1 MGINRGVNPFF
12 KRPLIII
19 KVGNAMKTDKY
30 AITALEVLLD
40 AVVGINPKQIMM
52 AGNDKEAREDM
63 TPEERKAIIMGIII
77 GIIACVIVC
86 YLRITNQIVFAPNTI

>member
-30 AITALEVLLD
+30 ATTALAILLD

-52 AGNDKEAREDM
+52 VGSNKEAREDM
-63 TPEERKAIIMGIII
+63 TVCPYALISII
-77 GIIACVIVC
+77 
-86 YLRITNQIVFAPNTI
+86 LRRSEVKE